1 MYISSSLEKQKQR
14 IQNSYSIIQDFCA
27 STNLALKTF
36 SNIHNLLHN
45 NKSMYH
51 WYNNQILWDSIVRFA
66 KIIVSI
72 LMCRIQNLNS
82 VRKHIWM
89 IKESI
94 YQQHESSDNKINC
107 YTATK
112 SSNATFLKMKI
123 LNESNFTSHNISSVI
138 PSSSYRLKNDA
149 TSTIFSNPL
158 LISILRNPLK
168 VDGLQKQSIED

>member
-1 MYISSSLEKQKQR
+1 
-14 IQNSYSIIQDFCA
+14 
-27 STNLALKTF
+27 
-36 SNIHNLLHN
+36 
-45 NKSMYH
+45 
-51 WYNNQILWDSIVRFA
+51 
-66 KIIVSI
+66 
-72 LMCRIQNLNS
+72 
-82 VRKHIWM
+82 M